1 MISQLQLFQNQCT
14 PTEQFIIQPLKR
26 IIQISESLFEYK
38 KIGDTIILYFNY
50 KNENNYC
57 PFEICFSRDN
67 NVSFF
72 SFFIGVG
79 AEVSCF
85 EKIGTSDDCLI
96 RQDLINFLCSR
107 IHAKLYYN
115 IHNKVIKAI
124 YYPDVMLQES
134 SMRLYGYRT
143 RTGYIW
149 PWTKYNLKIIDYIPL
164 CMIASD
170 AKICSQFNDSQS
182 MKPPQEEG
190 K

>member
-1 MISQLQLFQNQCT
+1 MLSQLQLFQNQCT
-14 PTEQFIIQPLKR
+14 PTEQFIIQPLK

-38 KIGDTIILYFNY
+38 RIGDTIFLYFNR
-50 KNENNYC
+50 KNDSNYC
-57 PFEICFSRDN
+57 PFEICFSRDDS
-67 NVSFF
+67 VSFF

-85 EKIGTSDDCLI
+85 EKIGSSDDYLI

-107 IHAKLYYN
+107 IHAELYYD
-115 IHNKVIKAI
+115 IHNKVIKAV

-134 SMRLYGYRT
+134 PMRAYGYRT

-149 PWTKYNLKIIDYIPL
+149 PWIKYNLKTIDYIPL

-170 AKICSQFNDSQS
+170 AKTRPQSNGSQS
-182 MKPPQEEG
+182 KEPPQEEG